1 MIKTLARQIKE
12 YKRASLVTP
21 IFMILEVAMEMVIP
35 LLMASIIDDGVQAGD
50 MKHIF
55 AIGCYMIL
63 AAIVGLF
70 AGVMGGKYGAK
81 ASTGFARNL
90 REAMYENIQTFSFS
104 NIDKFSTAGL
114 VTRMTT
120 DVTNIQ
126 NAYQMLLR
134 MCFRAPVSLIC
145 AMLMAFLINARVASI
160 YLVAVVFLGI
170 VIIFIMRA
178 VSKYFS
184 EVFKKYD
191 DLNASVQENVA
202 AQRVV
207 KAYVREDYEID
218 KFHKASYNIYKMFK
232 KAECTMTYVWPV
244 MQFTVYGC
252 ILGISWLGAH
262 MIVASQLTTGEL
274 MSLLTY
280 CMTILMNLMMLAM
293 IFVMMTMSAASAR
306 RIAEVLEEKADITNP
321 EQPDYDV
328 TDGSIRFDHVT
339 FRYNK
344 QSEKPVL
351 DDLNFEI
358 KAGETIG
365 ILGGTGS
372 SKTSL
377 VNLIS
382 RLYDVNE
389 GTVYVGGKDV
399 RSYDLETLRN
409 EVSVVLQK
417 NVLFSGTIL
426 ENLRWGDENATEEEC
441 IRACRLAC
449 ADEFIEKMPE
459 KYNTYIEQGGSNV
472 SGGQKQRLCIA
483 RALLKKPKVLIL
495 DDSTSAVDTATDAK
509 IRKAFATEIPGTTK
523 IIIAQRISS
532 IQDADRIIVMDNGKI
547 DAFAPHEELLRTN
560 EIYKEVYEA
569 QTQTGGGDFDE
580 NGGES

>member
-55 AIGCYMIL
+55 VIGCYMVL

-293 IFVMMTMSAASAR
+293 IFVMMTMSAASAK

-399 RSYDLETLRN
+399 RNYDLETLRN

-449 ADEFIEKMPE
+449 ADEFIEKMPG

-532 IQDADRIIVMDNGKI
+532 IQDADRIIVVDNGRI

-560 EIYKEVYEA
+560 NIYKEVYEA

>member
-1 MIKTLARQIKE
+1 MIKTLAKQIKE
-12 YKRASLVTP
+12 YKSASLVTP

-55 AIGCYMIL
+55 VIGCYMIL

-191 DLNASVQENVA
+191 DLNANVQENVA

-280 CMTILMNLMMLAM
+280 CMSILMNLMMLAM

-560 EIYKEVYEA
+560 NIYKEVYEA